1 MEKKYELNL
10 QVVGRRIRE
19 ARRNLRLTQ
28 EKAAERTELTGQ
40 YWSLLETG
48 RERGSI
54 IAYLQIA
61 AALGLTLDDLF
72 YDDVTNTRIQ
82 KAFSNEASLKDCT
95 SVEKSIILETLFALK
110 GILERNRELY

>member
-1 MEKKYELNL
+1 MEKKLVL
-10 QVVGRRIRE
+10 DLKLVGGRIRE
-19 ARRNLRLTQ
+19 ARRMLYLTQ

-54 IAYLQIA
+54 AAYLQIA

-72 YDDVTNTRIQ
+72 YDDAANIRMQ
-82 KAFSNEASLKDCT
+82 KAFSSEALMEDRT
-95 SVEKSIILETLFALK
+95 AMEKAIIRETLFALK
-110 GILERNRELY
+110 GILERNRER

>member
-1 MEKKYELNL
+1 MEKKLVL
-10 QVVGRRIRE
+10 DLKLVGGRIRE
-19 ARRNLRLTQ
+19 ARRNLGLTQ

-54 IAYLQIA
+54 VAYLQIA

-72 YDDVTNTRIQ
+72 YDEVTNIRIQ
-82 KAFSNEASLKDCT
+82 KAYSREILLLDCT
-95 SVEKSIILETLFALK
+95 AAERAIISETMHALK
-110 GILERNRELY
+110 SALERNRER

>member
-10 QVVGRRIRE
+10 QVVGGRIRE
-19 ARRNLRLTQ
+19 VRKNLQLTQ

-72 YDDVTNTRIQ
+72 YDDATNIRIQ

-95 SVEKSIILETLFALK
+95 SVEKAIILETLFALK
-110 GILERNRELY
+110 GILERNRER